1 MKELSIIT
9 PSQLFREIK
18 FLSLTAV
25 VITFPLLIAN
35 AEIGQLD
42 MPQNSDD
49 LWLGTSPLFI
59 IEFEGHALCSV
70 SLLRTRLS
78 TSYRFEF
85 KLTALIV

>member
-1 MKELSIIT
+1 M
-9 PSQLFREIK
+9 
-18 FLSLTAV
+18 

-42 MPQNSDD
+42 MPRNSDD
-49 LWLGTSPLFI
+49 LWLGASPLLI
-59 IEFEGHALCSV
+59 IEFEEHALCSV

-85 KLTALIV
+85 KVTALIVSDFSLESSLYIYRYYCTRIK